1 MRDLHRRSATTRF
14 AQNTLLVP
22 APRCAST
29 VLLAIVF
36 ASSACANHGP
46 GTSGGGSST
55 ISGETLHEGMWDFS
69 LRTDFTN
76 YRSKTRAEA
85 AAIGAVVGDFD
96 SLDHS
101 LVETLAAAYGV
112 SDDVQ
117 LSASFGYYLGTN
129 FTSAQSDGMGGATV
143 SDADPTG
150 LTDLWLDAKFRLMHG
165 ASGNLALVAGV
176 KLPTGRDDVKLGNGD
191 TLEPS
196 SQPGSGAVDEQLG
209 FGYSRYLAPQW
220 TIDASA
226 MYTLRGSHAG
236 FTVGDRCDVGV
247 ALAWRATEDVKSFP
261 NLSFSAELLGVWVG
275 KDEDAGVKNE
285 NSGGTSFFVAPGVR
299 ERFNEHVSAALAFG
313 IPLSQNLH
321 GEQVETDWK
330 AALTIGFAF

>member
-1 MRDLHRRSATTRF
+1 MNDIFRRRTGARGRQTR
-14 AQNTLLVP
+14 ARVARAALI
-22 APRCAST
+22 AT
-29 VLLAIVF
+29 VL
-36 ASSACANHGP
+36 ASSALANHGP

-55 ISGETLHEGMWDFS
+55 ISGETLHEGLWDFS

-101 LVETLAAAYGV
+101 LVETLSAAYGV
-112 SDDVQ
+112 SDGVQ
-117 LSASFGYYLGTN
+117 LSASFGYYMGTN
-129 FTSAQSDGMGGATV
+129 FTSAESDGAGGATV
-143 SDADPTG
+143 SDADPEG

-176 KLPTGRDDVKLGNGD
+176 KLPTGRDDVKLSDG
-191 TLEPS
+191 TPLEPS
-196 SQPGSGAVDEQLG
+196 SQPGSGAVDGQLG
-209 FGYSRYLAPQW
+209 LGYSCYLTSRW

-226 MYTLRGSHAG
+226 LYTLRGSHDG
-236 FTVGDRCDVGV
+236 FTVGDRCDAGL

-261 NLSFSAELLGVWVG
+261 NLSFSAEVLGVWVG
-275 KDEDAGVKNE
+275 KDESGGVKNE
-285 NSGGTSFFVAPGVR
+285 NSGGTSVFLAPGVR
-299 ERFNEHVSAALAFG
+299 ERFNENVSLALSIG
-313 IPLSQNLH
+313 LPLSQNLN

-330 AALTIGFAF
+330 AALTLGFAF